1 MDYNL
6 PKATHLPPIQVELVE
21 LPSEVGPFGAK
32 GVGEPPVIP
41 TAAAI
46 ANAIAD
52 AAGVRLTEL
61 PMTPARVLAALK
73 QAR

>member
-1 MDYNL
+1 MIE
-6 PKATHLPPIQVELVE
+6 TVLVE
-21 LPSEVGPFGAK
+21 IPSESGPFGAR

-52 AAGVRLTEL
+52 ATGTRMSAL
-61 PMTPARVLAALK
+61 PMTAPNVLAALA
-73 QAR
+73 QADASGV